1 LMVAFLASACVVTA
15 TLRLARN
22 PCVLAQVIQPLRW

>member
-1 LMVAFLASACVVTA
+1 MVAFLASVCSVTL
-15 TLRLARN
+15 TLCFARN